1 MTRPSRDEYY
11 LKILDLVAAR
21 STCARR
27 AVGCIF
33 TDAVGHVLSM
43 GYNGVPVG
51 WPHCTDRPCKGA
63 TDEPGQTDRC
73 MAIHAEDNALLQCH
87 RLDLLHTAYVS
98 TTPCFQCAKRLCNT
112 PLRRLVYVEDYAD
125 TRGGELL
132 RYRKVELVKMEV
144 TK

>member
-1 MTRPSRDEYY
+1 
-11 LKILDLVAAR
+11 
-21 STCARR
+21 
-27 AVGCIF
+27 
-33 TDAVGHVLSM
+33 
-43 GYNGVPVG
+43 
-51 WPHCTDRPCKGA
+51 
-63 TDEPGQTDRC
+63 